1 MSRRETL
8 PHLWATHGGK
18 RPGAGRPAQGLA
30 RHQVMLDPTTVA
42 KARLVGS
49 GNLSAGL
56 RAIVQKAR
64 VK

>member
-1 MSRRETL
+1 MN
-8 PHLWATHGGK
+8 HGGK
-18 RPGAGRPAQGLA
+18 RPGAGRPAQGLH
-30 RHQVMLDPTTVA
+30 RHQVLLDPATVA
-42 KARLVGS
+42 KAKIAGA

>member
-1 MSRRETL
+1 MKPGRKPSGMRR
-8 PHLWATHGGK
+8 
-18 RPGAGRPAQGLA
+18 
-30 RHQVMLDPTTVA
+30 VNVILDVKTIA
-42 KARLVGS
+42 KATAAGA